1 MRTETADQRTL
12 PTGMIEGMTTAEPKA
27 KIAITIR
34 PDLLADVRAKVEGG
48 DAASVS
54 AFIER
59 AIEGQIQAEVE
70 FDAMLEEI
78 LDATGGP
85 VTEAEAR
92 QFAEELG
99 IEP

>member
-1 MRTETADQRTL
+1 
-12 PTGMIEGMTTAEPKA
+12 MIDGMTGSEPKA

-34 PDLLADVRAKVEGG
+34 PDLLADVRAKVEDG
-48 DAASVS
+48 DATSVS

-70 FDAMLEEI
+70 FDGMLRDI